1 MCNIK
6 EEKIKNNHV
15 EYEDLEFNGN
25 KLLSNAGVC
34 VQRAQI

>member
-6 EEKIKNNHV
+6 EENIKNNHD
-15 EYEDLEFNGN
+15 EYEDLEFYGN
-25 KLLSNAGVC
+25 ELLSNAGIC